1 MRSLLATAGLLLPVT
16 IAAGLL
22 FWAALKRRRV
32 APGPSGVSA
41 PGGTA
46 APKWRHPRATWAL
59 LAVGI
64 VGLALVVAL
73 SFVLVSPVLA
83 SGPPAGE
90 GQVAGLQTGLAFV
103 GAGLAVGLGAIGAG
117 WAVAVTGA
125 AAVGGI
131 AERPEIFARSLVIVG
146 LAEGIAIYGLIVA
159 ILILGRT

>member
-1 MRSLLATAGLLLPVT
+1 MRSLLAPAGLLLPVT
-16 IAAGLL
+16 MAAGLL
-22 FWAALKRRRV
+22 LLAAVRRRRV
-32 APGPSGVSA
+32 
-41 PGGTA
+41 T
-46 APKWRHPRATWAL
+46 PRRAVWAL
-59 LAVGI
+59 LTVGV

-83 SGPPAGE
+83 AGPPAGP
-90 GQVAGLQTGLAFV
+90 GQAAGLQTGLAFI